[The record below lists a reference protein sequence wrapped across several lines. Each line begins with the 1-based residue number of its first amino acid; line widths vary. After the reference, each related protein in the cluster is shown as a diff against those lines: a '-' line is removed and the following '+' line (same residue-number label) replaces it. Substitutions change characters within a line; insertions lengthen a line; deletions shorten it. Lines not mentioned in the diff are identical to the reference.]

1 MKKIISVFML
11 LLVITIALNSFA
23 AEIKMTDVDYNTDLG
38 KSIDKLVK
46 GGVVNGIP
54 QDDGTYKY
62 APNNPVTR
70 AEFCKMVNTTFGYEI
85 MANNIFT
92 DVSPDKWYYVYVLQ
106 AIHYKYIQGYG
117 NGKFGG
123 EDYITREQVCVIL
136 STILAKNEAEKK
148 AETAADAPV
157 EGEAKPAPVE
167 IKIEDKVSAWAKSY
181 VEDIISKGYIPL
193 EEGNKF
199 RATENMTRGELALA
213 LDDFVV
219 EKTDTQT
226 QVTPSQNE
234 GTGVDIGIRPSSGNV
249 GSGGGSSGGGSSG
262 GNPSGGNPS
271 GGNSTGDSSPG
282 NTTPEPEPEPEP
294 EVEYT
299 ITYELNGLGELLEGA
314 ATTYFSSKGCKLP
327 VLANTT
333 MNLFAGWYTD
343 SGLADEAKVT
353 SIAKGTTGDITL
365 YAKWNDRYTEEELQA
380 SEDIYDSLEFA
391 ISDIDEKIEDEIF
404 AFDEKG
410 QAIFDLIDTC
420 VRNVYALR
428 ETGVVL
434 SNNYVRGKHATE
446 ISEITSILD
455 GMTVEERDAFEF
467 EINKMNTAAL
477 MDLVTLFDV
486 NINYGK

>member
-11 LLVITIALNSFA
+11 LLVMTIALNSFA
-23 AEIKMTDVDYNTDLG
+23 AEIKLTDVDYNTDLG

-148 AETAADAPV
+148 AETAVDAPV

-167 IKIEDKVSAWAKSY
+167 IKIEDKVSAWAKTY

-213 LDDFVV
+213 LDDFVA

-234 GTGVDIGIRPSSGNV
+234 GTGVDIGIRPSAGNV

-262 GNPSGGNPS
+262 GNSS
-271 GGNSTGDSSPG
+271 GGNSSGDNESTGGGTVTPD
-282 NTTPEPEPEPEP
+282 PEPPAP

-299 ITYELNGLGELLEGA
+299 ITYELNGIGELPEYA
-314 ATTYFSSKGCKLP
+314 KTSFTASQLP
-327 VLANTT
+327 YTLPRLTGTA
-333 MNLFAGWYTD
+333 MEDFGGWYTD
-343 SGLADEAKVT
+343 SGFSGEAITKIVSGT
-353 SIAKGTTGDITL
+353 SDNVVL
-365 YAKWNDRYTEEELQA
+365 YAKWNPKYTEEELQL
-380 SEDIYDSLEFA
+380 SKEIYENLEFA
-391 ISDIDEKIEDEIF
+391 ISEIDEKLELEVF

-410 QAIFDLIDTC
+410 QAIFDLLDAC
-420 VRNVYALR
+420 VRETYGLKD
-428 ETGVVL
+428 TGVIL

-467 EINKMNTAAL
+467 QINQMNTVAL
-477 MDLVTLFDV
+477 KDLVILFDV

>member
-11 LLVITIALNSFA
+11 LLVMTIALNSFA

-92 DVSPDKWYYVYVLQ
+92 DVSSDKWYYVYVLQ

-148 AETAADAPV
+148 TETTATASA
-157 EGEAKPAPVE
+157 EGEAKPAPAE
-167 IKIEDKVSAWAKSY
+167 IKIADKVSAWAKTY

-219 EKTDTQT
+219 EKTDTPT

-234 GTGVDIGIRPSSGNV
+234 GTGVDVGIKPSSGNM
-249 GSGGGSSGGGSSG
+249 SSGSSSSGSS
-262 GNPSGGNPS
+262 SS
-271 GGNSTGDSSPG
+271 GNSSSG

-299 ITYELNGLGELLEGA
+299 ITYELNGLGELPEDA
-314 ATTYFSSKGCKLP
+314 ATSYFSSKGCKLP

-353 SIAKGTTGDITL
+353 SIVKGTTGDLTL
-365 YAKWNDRYTEEELQA
+365 YAKWVDRYTEEELLV
-380 SEDIYDSLEFA
+380 SEDIYNSLEFA
-391 ISDIDEKIEDEIF
+391 VYDMQEKDELEVF
-404 AFDEKG
+404 SFDEKG
-410 QAIFDLIDTC
+410 QIIYNHLKTC
-420 VRNVYALR
+420 ANEVYAMR
-428 ETGVVL
+428 ETGLIV
-434 SNNYVRGKHATE
+434 SNSYVRNTYNEQIQE
-446 ISEITSILD
+446 IVDILD
-455 GMTVEERDAFEF
+455 GMSPEERDAFEF
-467 EINKMNTAAL
+467 EVNKLNTVVL
-477 MDLVTLFDV
+477 KDLVDLFDV